1 MEFSSKLL
9 EEAVDQISLLPGIG
23 KRTAL
28 RLALHLLKQEKEHT
42 KRLAEALMDLT
53 EKIQYCG
60 SCHTL
65 SDSEICEICSNPSR
79 HNGQLCVVEDL
90 RDVMAIEN
98 TAQFQG
104 LYHVLG
110 GRISPLEGIGPQDLK
125 IPSLIEK
132 VRQGEVKEVILAL
145 SATLEGDT
153 TNFYIY
159 RQLEGMEV
167 QLTTIAR
174 GVPIG
179 DELQY
184 ADEVTLGRS
193 ILQRIPFE
201 EALKSS

>member
-65 SDSEICEICSNPSR
+65 SDSGICEICSNPSR
-79 HNGQLCVVEDL
+79 HNGQICVVEDL

>member
-28 RLALHLLKQEKEHT
+28 RLALHLLKQEKDHT
-42 KRLAEALMDLT
+42 KRLTEALADLT
-53 EKIQYCG
+53 EKIQYCN

-65 SDSEICEICSNPSR
+65 SDTEICEICSNPSR
-79 HNGQLCVVEDL
+79 HNGQVCVVEDL

-125 IPSLIEK
+125 TVSYTHL
-132 VRQGEVKEVILAL
+132 
-145 SATLEGDT
+145 TLP
-153 TNFYIY
+153 
-159 RQLEGMEV
+159 
-167 QLTTIAR
+167 TIA
-174 GVPIG
+174 
-179 DELQY
+179 
-184 ADEVTLGRS
+184 
-193 ILQRIPFE
+193 
-201 EALKSS
+201 

>member
-1 MEFSSKLL
+1 M
-9 EEAVDQISLLPGIG
+9 
-23 KRTAL
+23 
-28 RLALHLLKQEKEHT
+28 
-42 KRLAEALMDLT
+42 
-53 EKIQYCG
+53 
-60 SCHTL
+60 
-65 SDSEICEICSNPSR
+65 
-79 HNGQLCVVEDL
+79 
-90 RDVMAIEN
+90 
-98 TAQFQG
+98 
-104 LYHVLG
+104 
-110 GRISPLEGIGPQDLK
+110 
-125 IPSLIEK
+125 
-132 VRQGEVKEVILAL
+132 RQGEVKEVILAL

>member
-9 EEAVDQISLLPGIG
+9 EEAVDQIALLPGIG

-28 RLALHLLKQEKEHT
+28 RLALHLLRQEKEHT
-42 KRLAEALMDLT
+42 RRLTEALTDLR
-53 EKIQYCG
+53 EKIQFC
-60 SCHTL
+60 SNCHTL
-65 SDSEICEICSNPSR
+65 SDAELCGICSNPSR
-79 HNGQLCVVEDL
+79 HNGQVCVVEDL

-104 LYHVLG
+104 VYHVLG
-110 GRISPLEGIGPQDLK
+110 GRISPLEGIGPQDLR
-125 IPSLIEK
+125 IGSLIEK
-132 VRQGEVKEVILAL
+132 IKLGEISEVILAL

-159 RQLEGMEV
+159 RQLEGEEV

-174 GVPIG
+174 GVPVG

-201 EALKSS
+201 EAIKSS

>member
-9 EEAVDQISLLPGIG
+9 EEAVDQIALLPGIG

-42 KRLAEALMDLT
+42 GRLAQALLDLR
-53 EKIQYCG
+53 ENIKFC
-60 SCHTL
+60 SNCHTL
-65 SDSEICEICSNPSR
+65 SDGDLCEICSNPNR
-79 HNGQLCVVEDL
+79 HNGQICVVEDL
-90 RDVMAIEN
+90 RDVMAVEN

-104 LYHVLG
+104 VYHVLG
-110 GRISPLEGIGPQDLK
+110 GRISPLEGIGPQDLRISSLLEK
-125 IPSLIEK
+125 IK
-132 VRQGEVKEVILAL
+132 QGGISEIILAL

-159 RQLEGMEV
+159 RQLEDLDV
-167 QLTTIAR
+167 RLTTIAR
-174 GVPIG
+174 GVPVG

-193 ILQRIPFE
+193 ILQRIPFV
-201 EALKSS
+201 EAIKSS